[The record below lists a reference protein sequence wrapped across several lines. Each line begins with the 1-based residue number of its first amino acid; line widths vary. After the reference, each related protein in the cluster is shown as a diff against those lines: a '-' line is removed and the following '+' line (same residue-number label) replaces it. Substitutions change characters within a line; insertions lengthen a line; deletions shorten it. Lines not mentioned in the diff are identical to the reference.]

1 MKSVCILDVETTD
14 IDPKNGHLIEVGAV
28 LWSIEF
34 RCILECFSGVMHAA
48 ENPAEHVNG
57 IPAGLVAL
65 CAPGFLGPVR
75 RVDEMAEVADA
86 VVAHKADFDKSWVE
100 PCGFDIVNSTPW
112 ICTIEDFTW
121 PKPSPSKSLTAL
133 ALAHGVAVV
142 SAHRAIHDC
151 LLLAR
156 CFEVIPDIAERL
168 EAALAHA
175 QLPKAE
181 IHSLAPFEQKDVV
194 KENGFHWDPARRV
207 WHRTMAIEDAEKLP
221 FATRVAK

>member
-1 MKSVCILDVETTD
+1 MKSALLLDVEATD
-14 IDPKNGHLIEVGAV
+14 IDPKAGSLIEVGAV
-28 LWSIEF
+28 LWSIPH
-34 RCILECFSGVMHAA
+34 RCIIECFSGVMHAP

-57 IPAGLVAL
+57 IPAGLVSL
-65 CAPGFLGPVR
+65 CTPGFLGPVR

-86 VVAHKADFDKSWVE
+86 VVAHKADFDRSWVE
-100 PCGFDIVNSTPW
+100 PCGFDILNSSPW

-156 CFEVIPDIAERL
+156 CFEAIPDIGERL
-168 EAALAHA
+168 EAALEHA
-175 QLPKAE
+175 KLPKAE
-181 IHSLAPFEQKDVV
+181 IHSLASYEDRELPKTA
-194 KENGFHWDPARRV
+194 GFHWDPARKV
-207 WHRTMAIEDAEKLP
+207 WHRTMAIADAEKLP
-221 FATRVAK
+221 FRTRVAK

>member
-1 MKSVCILDVETTD
+1 MKSVLLLDVEATTLE
-14 IDPKNGHLIEVGAV
+14 PKTGSLIEVGAV
-28 LWSIEF
+28 LWSVEF
-34 RCILECFSGVMHAA
+34 RSIIECFSGVMHAA

-57 IPAGLVAL
+57 IPAGLVSL
-65 CAPGFLGPVR
+65 CTPGFLGPVR

-86 VVAHKADFDKSWVE
+86 IVAHKADFDRSWIE
-100 PCGFDIVNSTPW
+100 PCGFDVVNSTPW
-112 ICTIEDFTW
+112 ICTIEDFVW
-121 PKPSPSKSLTAL
+121 PKPSASKSLTAL

-142 SAHRAIHDC
+142 SAHRAIHDV

-156 CFEVIPDIAERL
+156 CFEVIPDIGERL

-181 IHSLAPFEQKDVV
+181 MISLAPFEQKDVV
-194 KENGFHWDPARRV
+194 KEAGFHWDSERKV
-207 WHRTMAIEDAEKLP
+207 WHRTMAIEDAKKLP